1 MERNNGEMRYN
12 DYVKE
17 NLVNDIEAVTNIANA
32 AAEDIRKK
40 FDIYF
45 SHERDM
51 IIAIFSVTF
60 RNYVKKLR
68 DRSRQGYAHFKI
80 NIAKRLEIGY
90 DNAENDE
97 YEKNGGF
104 MFYVKHLYFHS
115 TDDDVSDRY
124 GKDTIQLCTE
134 WNSANVISSS
144 DDPIIK
150 EVCMD
155 SVNDLKKL
163 DISADNPEVI
173 TPIFISVYEA
183 IIGYMK
189 ITKAELGEFEHTIN
203 FASLFDVSIRD
214 SADDDDDI
222 IVFTPSIEFK
232 LELKSDEAASSK
244 YD

>member
-17 NLVNDIEAVTNIANA
+17 NLVNDVEAVSNIANA

-104 MFYVKHLYFHS
+104 MFYVKHLYF
-115 TDDDVSDRY
+115 
-124 GKDTIQLCTE
+124 Q
-134 WNSANVISSS
+134 N
-144 DDPIIK
+144 
-150 EVCMD
+150 
-155 SVNDLKKL
+155 LKGL
-163 DISADNPEVI
+163 YYLN
-173 TPIFISVYEA
+173 
-183 IIGYMK
+183 
-189 ITKAELGEFEHTIN
+189 N
-203 FASLFDVSIRD
+203 
-214 SADDDDDI
+214 
-222 IVFTPSIEFK
+222 
-232 LELKSDEAASSK
+232 
-244 YD
+244 